1 MGKLGLFFLPAWGAG
16 HLVPM
21 VETAQRLLRLQQKET
36 LFSVTVLLM
45 QPPNPASAS
54 TFSSYVHS
62 VTSSGLDIH
71 FQDLPPVDPPTDTD
85 GVEDFVSL
93 YIQSHKPHVKA
104 ALTQSSVPVAALIL
118 DFFATTIIDVA
129 DELGVPSYIFFTSTA
144 VMLALTLHLPTLHD
158 KIPVE
163 FGELDG
169 HVEVPG
175 VPPVPPLS
183 MPTPFMNKK
192 SRNYTWFVYH
202 GKRFVEAKGI
212 IVNTFIELEPG
223 PLEALKEGRCV
234 PNHPTPAIYLVGP
247 VIALEDETNNAKSER
262 HECIKWLDGQ
272 PPASV
277 LFLCFG
283 SMGSFG
289 APQVREMAIGLERS
303 GHRFLWC
310 LRTPSTGK
318 FRHPVDANLV
328 EVLPNGFLERT
339 REKGLVW
346 PSWVPQKEILAHEA
360 VGGFVTHCGWNS
372 TLESLW
378 FGVPMLGWPLY
389 AEQHLNA
396 FEMERMTGVGV
407 QLKVDRKGGGF
418 VGAEELERGVRCLMG
433 DSEEG
438 KKVRAKAEEMRMAI
452 KNAIGKEGSSY
463 NYLEQ
468 LAEDMSKGG
477 AANKY

>member
-1 MGKLGLFFLPAWGAG
+1 MGKISLVFLSFWGAG

-21 VETAQRLLRLQQKET
+21 VETAKRLLRFQQEEK
-36 LFSVTVLLM
+36 LFSVTVLLV

-54 TFSSYVHS
+54 TFSPYVQS
-62 VTSSGLDIH
+62 VASSGLDIR

-85 GVEDFVSL
+85 GAEDFISL
-93 YIQSHKPHVKA
+93 YIQSYKPHVKA
-104 ALTQSSVPVAALIL
+104 ALALSSIPVAALVL
-118 DFFATTIIDVA
+118 DLFATTIIDVA
-129 DELGVPSYIFFTSTA
+129 DELGVPSYIFFASTA
-144 VMLALTLHLPTLHD
+144 AMLALTLHLPILHD

-163 FGELDG
+163 FGELEGD
-169 HVEVPG
+169 VEVPG
-175 VPPVPPLS
+175 VPPIPPLS
-183 MPTPFMNKK
+183 MPTPLMNKK
-192 SRNYTWFVYH
+192 SRVYTWFVFH
-202 GKRFVEAKGI
+202 GKRYLEAKGI
-212 IVNTFIELEPG
+212 IVNTFKELEPG
-223 PLEALKEGRCV
+223 PLEALMEGLCV
-234 PNHPTPAIYLVGP
+234 PGHPTPAIYPVGP
-247 VIALEDETNNAKSER
+247 VIALEDDADKANSER

-289 APQVREMAIGLERS
+289 AAQVREMALGLERS

-318 FRHPVDANLV
+318 FRHPVDANLG
-328 EVLPNGFLERT
+328 EVLPEGFLERNGE
-339 REKGLVW
+339 RGLVW

-396 FEMERMTGVGV
+396 FEMERMLGVAV
-407 QLKVDRKGGGF
+407 QLKVDRKGGGY

-438 KKVRAKAEEMRMAI
+438 KKVRAKAEEIRLAI
-452 KNAIGKEGSSY
+452 KNAIGKGGSSY

-468 LAEDMSKGG
+468 LAADMSKGG
-477 AANKY
+477 ASDKY

>member
-1 MGKLGLFFLPAWGAG
+1 
-16 HLVPM
+16 M
-21 VETAQRLLRLQQKET
+21 VETAKRLLRLPQAEK
-36 LFSVTVLLM
+36 LFSVTVLLI

-54 TFSSYVHS
+54 TFSSYVQS
-62 VTSSGLDIH
+62 VASSGLAIG

-104 ALTQSSVPVAALIL
+104 SLTQSSVPVAALVL
-118 DFFATTIIDVA
+118 DFFASTIIDVA

-144 VMLALTLHLPTLHD
+144 AMLALTLHLPTLHD
-158 KIPVE
+158 KIPEE
-163 FGELDG
+163 FGELEG
-169 HVEVPG
+169 YVEVPG
-175 VPPVPPLS
+175 VPPIPPIS

-192 SRNYTWFVYH
+192 SRDYTWFVYH
-202 GKRFVEAKGI
+202 GKRFLEAKGI
-212 IVNTFIELEPG
+212 IVNTFIELETG
-223 PLEALKEGRCV
+223 PLEALREGRCV
-234 PNHPTPAIYLVGP
+234 PSHPTPAIYPVGP
-247 VIALEDETNNAKSER
+247 VIALEDETNSKW

-318 FRHPVDANLV
+318 FRRPVDANLG
-328 EVLPNGFLERT
+328 EVLPEGFLERT

-346 PSWVPQKEILAHEA
+346 PTWVPQKEILAHEA

-396 FEMERMTGVGV
+396 FEMERMIGVGV

-418 VGAEELERGVRCLMG
+418 VGAEELEKGVRCLMG

-452 KNAIGKEGSSY
+452 KNAMGKEGSSY
-463 NYLEQ
+463 DYLEQ
-468 LAEDMSKGG
+468 LAEDISKGR